1 MTYLKDALL
10 ARAGEFIALRRDIH
24 QHPELPF
31 EEHRTSALVARKL
44 KDWGYAVEHGIGGT
58 GVVGTLTRGSGSKR
72 LGLRADMDALPVL
85 ETNGLPWASQ
95 VTGVMHG
102 CGHDG
107 HTAMLLAAA
116 RHIAEDVD
124 FHGTLNLIFQPA
136 EESAG
141 GALRMIEEGLF
152 DRYPCDAV
160 FAMHNYP
167 GIPQGHVVMRTGAMM
182 ASSDYATV
190 TLTGVG
196 GHGAMPQNTVDPV
209 VAGAAIIM
217 ALQTV
222 VSRNVDPRET
232 AVVTVGSMRSG
243 HANNVIPEQAILE
256 IGVRA
261 VDRDVRALLEK
272 RVQAIIRA
280 QAESFGVQASID
292 WRNGYPVLVN
302 SEAETQFAVDT
313 ACELLGADRVTR
325 QGLPIT
331 ASEDFAFMLE
341 RIPGSYFLIGNG
353 AAGTPGACM
362 VHHPDY
368 DFNDDNIAV
377 GSALW
382 VAMVNRYL
390 GLPTQSEH

>member
-1 MTYLKDALL
+1 MTYLKDALA

-24 QHPELPF
+24 QNPELPF

-44 KDWGYAVEHGIGGT
+44 KDWGYAVEHGIGST
-58 GVVGTLTRGSGSKR
+58 GVVGSLTRGSGTKR

-95 VTGVMHG
+95 TSGVMHA

-116 RHIAEDVD
+116 RHIAEDLD
-124 FHGTLNLIFQPA
+124 FDGTLHLIFQPA

-141 GALRMIEEGLF
+141 GALRMIEDGLF

-167 GIPQGHVVMRTGAMM
+167 GIPQGHVVMRSGAMM

-292 WRNGYPVLVN
+292 WRHGYPVLVN

-313 ACELLGADRVTR
+313 ACQLLGAERVTR
-325 QGLPIT
+325 QGPPIT

-353 AAGTPGACM
+353 AAGMPGACM

-368 DFNDDNIAV
+368 DFNDENIAV

-382 VAMVNRYL
+382 VAMVDRFL
-390 GLPTQSEH
+390 GLPTRSEH